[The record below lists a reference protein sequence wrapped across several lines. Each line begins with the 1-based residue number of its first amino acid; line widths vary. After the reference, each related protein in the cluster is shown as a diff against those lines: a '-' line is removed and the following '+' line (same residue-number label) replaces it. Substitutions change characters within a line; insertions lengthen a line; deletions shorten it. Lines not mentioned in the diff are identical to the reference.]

1 MYYLSNKF
9 TMQKIS
15 DAVAKIMKNDDLIR
29 VVAQKGLLNHRA
41 YAKQILPQVEND
53 CFKEV
58 KLGSVTTAV
67 TRFASKLKPI
77 PTPPKED
84 ILRISVQ
91 KNLSGLTYERTEETS
106 EKIRNFY
113 KDFADSSDSYI
124 TVTQGINEITLIA
137 NDTIIEKIRKE
148 LSGYKTVYDITNI
161 AGISVKFDIKYME
174 IPNLFYSLIRKL
186 ALKNINIIEIVST
199 ATELTFIINEKD
211 VPLALEGLQTD

>member
-1 MYYLSNKF
+1 
-9 TMQKIS
+9 MQKIS
-15 DAVAKIMKNDDLIR
+15 DAVAQIMKNDDLIR

-41 YAKQILPQVEND
+41 YAKQIMPQVED
-53 CFKEV
+53 ICFKEV

-67 TRFASKLKPI
+67 TRYADSLQPI
-77 PTPPKED
+77 PTPLKED

-106 EKIRNFY
+106 ERIRNFY
-113 KDFADSSDSYI
+113 KDFADSADSYV

-137 NDTIIEKIRKE
+137 NDTIIKKIKNE
-148 LSGYKTVYDITNI
+148 LDGYRTIYDITDI

-199 ATELTFIINEKD
+199 ATELTFIMNEKD
-211 VPLALEGLQTD
+211 VPLALDSLQR